1 MKKIVFTTLVAVFVL
16 VASTVT
22 LAQDKDAAQKEE
34 RRKEL
39 QEKVQRV
46 SPPDASELRRK
57 AKIDELRRKDRGREQ
72 REKRR
77 QELMKKIREREKT
90 KAGRDIGQPGA
101 KGKDFQRQLGV
112 LKKQMT
118 REDAKNL
125 KRMARLRRIRQLADT
140 ENNTKIIE
148 RVDKLIRKEQMRYNR
163 KREKMRGRMRMFTR
177 MQAFERG
184 GPQPGKKGLDPEARK
199 ALRDRPP
206 RPKPNIK
213 EKKAPEEATK

>member
-1 MKKIVFTTLVAVFVL
+1 MKQIISAASVTVFVL
-16 VASTVT
+16 VACTVT
-22 LAQDKDAAQKEE
+22 LAQDKDAAQKDD

-57 AKIDELRRKDRGREQ
+57 AKINELRRKDRSREQ

-77 QELMKKIREREKT
+77 QELMKKIKEREKT
-90 KAGRDIGQPGA
+90 KAGRDIGLPEA

-118 REDAKNL
+118 QEDAKNL
-125 KRMARLRRIRQLADT
+125 KRMARLRRIRLLADD

-148 RVDKLIRKEQMRYNR
+148 RVDKLIRKEQMRYSR

-177 MQAFERG
+177 MQAIERG

-206 RPKPNIK
+206 RPKPKIK
-213 EKKAPEEATK
+213 EKKAGEEATK